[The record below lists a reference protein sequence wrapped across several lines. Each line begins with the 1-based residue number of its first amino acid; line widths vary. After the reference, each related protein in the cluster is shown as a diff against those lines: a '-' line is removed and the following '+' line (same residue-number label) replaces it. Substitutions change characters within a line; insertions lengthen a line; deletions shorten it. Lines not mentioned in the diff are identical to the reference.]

1 MSKVAVIIV
10 GAGKGTRFGGN
21 EKKIFAKV
29 DGQPLFL
36 RSIQL
41 FVNRDDVCQTI
52 LVAAPE
58 DEGQIRE
65 KYGANLGFMGVKMV
79 TGGPTRP
86 DSVANGLAVVRED
99 AELVAVHDAARPC
112 TTEEM
117 IDAVFAE
124 AGKSGAALLAT
135 PLRGTI
141 KRVSESKVI
150 DETVS
155 RQGLWEAQTPQ
166 VFRRDLIL
174 TAYEKRAEFEGELT
188 DDAQLLEMTG
198 HPVAVVECDF
208 TNLKVTTRGD
218 LTLANSIVKFRPK
231 PKPKGPLG
239 AFEEAQW

>member
-1 MSKVAVIIV
+1 MAKIAVIVV
-10 GAGKGTRFGGN
+10 GAGKGTRFDGK

-29 DGQPLFL
+29 EGQPLFL
-36 RSIQL
+36 RSVQL

-52 LVAAPE
+52 LVVSPE
-58 DEGQIRE
+58 DQDQVRE
-65 KYGANLGFMGVKMV
+65 KYGANLGFMGIKLAI
-79 TGGPTRP
+79 GGATRP

-99 AELVAVHDAARPC
+99 AELVAIHDAARPC

-117 IDAVFAE
+117 IDSVFAE
-124 AGKSGAALLAT
+124 AGKTGAAILAA

-150 DETVS
+150 DETVP

-174 TAYEKRAEFEGELT
+174 QAYERRAEFQGELT
-188 DDAQLLEMTG
+188 DDAQLVELMG
-198 HPVAVVECDF
+198 HPVSVVECDF
-208 TNLKVTTRGD
+208 TNLKVTTRSD
-218 LTLANSIVKFRPK
+218 LTLASSVVKFRPK

>member
-1 MSKVAVIIV
+1 MAKVAVIVV
-10 GAGKGTRFGGN
+10 GAGKGARFGGN

-41 FVNRDDVCQTI
+41 FVNRDDGCQTI
-52 LVAAPE
+52 IVAAPE
-58 DEGQIRE
+58 DEGQVRE

-79 TGGPTRP
+79 VGGATRP
-86 DSVANGLAVVRED
+86 DSVANGLTVVRED
-99 AELVAVHDAARPC
+99 AELIAVHDAARPC

-124 AGKSGAALLAT
+124 AAKTGAAILAT

-166 VFRRDLIL
+166 VFRRDVIL
-174 TAYEKRAEFEGELT
+174 SAYEKRAEFQGELT
-188 DDAQLLEMTG
+188 DDAQLVEAMG

-208 TNLKVTTRGD
+208 TNLKVTTRAD
-218 LTLANSIVKFRPK
+218 VTLASSVVKFRPK

>member
-1 MSKVAVIIV
+1 MAKIAVIVV
-10 GAGKGTRFGGN
+10 GAGKGARFGGN
-21 EKKIFAKV
+21 ERKIFAKV
-29 DGQPLFL
+29 EGQPLFL
-36 RSIQL
+36 RSVQL

-52 LVAAPE
+52 LVVSPE
-58 DEGQIRE
+58 DQEQVRE
-65 KYGANLGFMGVKMV
+65 KYGANLGFMGIKLAI
-79 TGGPTRP
+79 GGATRP

-99 AELVAVHDAARPC
+99 AEFVAIHDAARPC

-117 IDAVFAE
+117 IDSVFAE
-124 AGKSGAALLAT
+124 AGKTGAAILAA

-174 TAYEKRAEFEGELT
+174 QAYERRAEFQGELT
-188 DDAQLLEMTG
+188 DDAQLVEVMG
-198 HPVAVVECDF
+198 HPVSIVECDF
-208 TNLKVTTRGD
+208 TNLKVTTRSD
-218 LTLANSIVKFRPK
+218 LTLASSVVKFRPK

>member
-1 MSKVAVIIV
+1 MAKVAVIVV

-21 EKKIFAKV
+21 ERKIFAKV

-52 LVAAPE
+52 IVAGPE
-58 DEGQIRE
+58 DQDQIRE
-65 KYGANLGFMGVKMV
+65 KYGANLGFMGVKLAV
-79 TGGPTRP
+79 GGPTRP

-99 AELVAVHDAARPC
+99 AELIAVHDAARPC

-124 AGKSGAALLAT
+124 AAKTGAAILAA

-141 KRVSESKVI
+141 KRVSETKVI

-166 VFRRDLIL
+166 VFRRDVIL
-174 TAYEKRAEFEGELT
+174 SAYEKRAEFKGELT
-188 DDAQLLEMTG
+188 DDAQLVEAMG
-198 HPVAVVECDF
+198 HPVAIVECDF
-208 TNLKVTTRGD
+208 TNLKVTTRAD
-218 LTLANSIVKFRPK
+218 LTLASSVVKFRPK